1 MGLLQSGRPVEDDRY
16 RILRRGGGE
25 AWVNVRSASVPGT
38 AEYDGFI
45 IVVLR
50 DETREHESRMRRELA
65 ARIAVDLATADD
77 LDQVLA
83 TAVTGFTVLFD
94 GSVTLRVSPTKQ
106 ESVLLSPRGRVST
119 DDLDPAVRRGLESSP
134 HGHDVIVGDKRDGLL
149 LLPTAHESDCRA
161 WVQFDE
167 PRLVS
172 SDELIVGD
180 LLAQSLGQAVDRVIA
195 QRARTEKERQLGQAI
210 ESHRLIGHAV
220 GVLIERHRI
229 TPQQGFEMLRQASL
243 SRNVKLRELAARVV
257 ESGQD
262 PDKA

>member
-1 MGLLQSGRPVEDDRY
+1 MELLQSGRPVEDDRY
-16 RILRRGGGE
+16 RILRRCGGE
-25 AWVNVRSASVPGT
+25 AWVHVRAAGVPGT
-38 AEYDGFI
+38 AEHDGFV
-45 IVVLR
+45 IVVVR
-50 DETREHESRMRRELA
+50 DETRERESRMRRELA
-65 ARIAVDLATADD
+65 ARIAVDLAVAEE

-94 GSVTLRVSPTKQ
+94 GAVTLRVSPTKG
-106 ESVLLSPRGRVST
+106 EPVVLSPRGRVAVG
-119 DDLDPAVRRGLESSP
+119 DLDPGVRQGLESSP
-134 HGHDVIVGDKRDGLL
+134 HRHDVLVGDKREGLL
-149 LLPTAHESDCRA
+149 LLPTVHESDCRA

-180 LLAQSLGQAVDRVIA
+180 LLAQSLGQAVDRVVA
-195 QRARTEKERQLGQAI
+195 QRARAQKEHQLEQAI

-229 TPQQGFEMLRQASL
+229 TATQSFEMLRQASL
-243 SRNVKLRELAARVV
+243 NRNVKLREIAARVV

-262 PDKA
+262 PDQA